1 MPSPWRRLALH
12 SALLVAVLGAVAAVL
27 SLLGGA
33 VLLPQLGAV
42 AWVVAGA
49 LLFLGLQ
56 LLIFRAFRLR
66 SRADDQAA
74 HEEDE
79 RERRAPGPGNG
90 GDANADDWRAWR
102 G

>member
-1 MPSPWRRLALH
+1 MPSPWRRLAFH
-12 SALLVAVLGAVAAVL
+12 SALLVAVLGGVAAVL

-42 AWVVAGA
+42 GWVVAGA

-66 SRADDQAA
+66 SRADEEAA
-74 HEEDE
+74 RAEDE
-79 RERRAPGPGNG
+79 RERRAPGPDDG
-90 GDANADDWRAWR
+90 GDAAGDDWRAWR